1 MENSATEKQMSL
13 INSMEMWLSAFED
26 NYEALPRDKELT
38 KKVASNWIST
48 NMNKYKEIRSNHTSA
63 EIFQKELFN

>member
-1 MENSATEKQMSL
+1 MESSATEKQMSL

-26 NYEALPRDKELT
+26 GYEPLPRGEEIT
-38 KKVASNWIST
+38 KQVASDWISAS
-48 NMNKYKEIRSNHTSA
+48 MSRYKEVRSNHTSA

>member
-1 MENSATEKQMSL
+1 MENNATEKQMSL
-13 INSMEMWLSAFED
+13 INTMEMWLSAFED
-26 NYEALPRDKELT
+26 NYELLPRDEELT

-63 EIFQKELFN
+63 ELFQKALFI

>member
-26 NYEALPRDKELT
+26 SYEVLPRGEEIT
-38 KKVASNWIST
+38 KQVASNWIST

-63 EIFQKELFN
+63 EIFQKALFN

>member
-1 MENSATEKQMSL
+1 MESSATEKQMSL

-26 NYEALPRDKELT
+26 GYEPLPRDEELT
-38 KKVASNWIST
+38 KQVASGWISS
-48 NMNKYKEIRSNHTSA
+48 NMSRYKEVRFNHTSA